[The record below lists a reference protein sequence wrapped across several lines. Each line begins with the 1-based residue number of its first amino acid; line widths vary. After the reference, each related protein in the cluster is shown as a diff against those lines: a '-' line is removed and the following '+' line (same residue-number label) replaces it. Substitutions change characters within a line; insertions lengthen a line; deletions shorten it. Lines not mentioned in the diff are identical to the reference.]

1 MATITKT
8 NTNKNVVELRKE
20 LSSNGIA
27 MENVYVNNRKFCCMG
42 YMSEKD
48 KQACLKAIQTAIDGS
63 ENEYEAMMKLI
74 TIANLNDKEVT
85 PDKEITINNTK
96 VLISYEARAACDC
109 DGNEIANCREL
120 TCELPCEAIDAILLP
135 RIKDALKNA

>member
-1 MATITKT
+1 MTTITKT

-20 LSSNGIA
+20 LSSNGIT

-63 ENEYEAMMKLI
+63 ENEYEAMLKLI

-96 VLISYEARAACDC
+96 VLISYEARAAYDC

-135 RIKDALKNA
+135 RIKYALENA

>member
-1 MATITKT
+1 MTTITKT

-96 VLISYEARAACDC
+96 VLISYEARAAYDY

-135 RIKDALKNA
+135 RIKDALENA

>member
-1 MATITKT
+1 MTTITKT

-20 LSSNGIA
+20 LSSNGIT

-96 VLISYEARAACDC
+96 VLISYEARAAYDC

-135 RIKDALKNA
+135 RIKDALENA

>member
-8 NTNKNVVELRKE
+8 NTNKNVVELRRE
-20 LSSNGIA
+20 LSSNGIT

-48 KQACLKAIQTAIDGS
+48 KQACLKAIQAAIDGS

-74 TIANLNDKEVT
+74 TIANLSDKEVI
-85 PDKEITINNTK
+85 PDKELTINNTI
-96 VLISYEARAACDC
+96 VLLSYEARAAYDC
-109 DGNEIANCREL
+109 EGKEIANCREL
-120 TCELPCEAIDAILLP
+120 TCELPCEAIDAILIP
-135 RIKDALKNA
+135 RIKDVLENA

>member
-1 MATITKT
+1 MTTITKT

-20 LSSNGIA
+20 LSSNGIT

-96 VLISYEARAACDC
+96 VLISYEARAAYDC

-120 TCELPCEAIDAILLP
+120 TCELPCEAIDAILVP
-135 RIKDALKNA
+135 RIKDALENA

>member
-63 ENEYEAMMKLI
+63 ENEYEAMIKLI

-96 VLISYEARAACDC
+96 VLISYEARAAYDC

-135 RIKDALKNA
+135 RIKYALENA

>member
-8 NTNKNVVELRKE
+8 NTNKNVVELRRE
-20 LSSNGIA
+20 LSSNGIT

-96 VLISYEARAACDC
+96 VLISYGRT
-109 DGNEIANCREL
+109 GMVS
-120 TCELPCEAIDAILLP
+120 TLPLRVQQWIRDS
-135 RIKDALKNA
+135 

>member
-8 NTNKNVVELRKE
+8 NTNKNVVELRRE
-20 LSSNGIA
+20 LSSNGIT

-63 ENEYEAMMKLI
+63 ENEYEAMLKLI

-96 VLISYEARAACDC
+96 VLISYEARAAYDC
-109 DGNEIANCREL
+109 DGNKIANCREL
-120 TCELPCEAIDAILLP
+120 TCELPCEAIDAILIP
-135 RIKDALKNA
+135 RIKDALENA

>member
-1 MATITKT
+1 MTTITKT

-20 LSSNGIA
+20 LSSNGIT

-96 VLISYEARAACDC
+96 VLISYEARAAYDC

-135 RIKDALKNA
+135 RIKYALENA

>member
-1 MATITKT
+1 MTTITKT

-96 VLISYEARAACDC
+96 VLISYEARAAYDC

-135 RIKDALKNA
+135 RIKDALENA

>member
-1 MATITKT
+1 MTTITKT

-20 LSSNGIA
+20 LSSNGITI
-27 MENVYVNNRKFCCMG
+27 ENVYVNNRKFCCMG
-42 YMSEKD
+42 YMSEKG
-48 KQACLKAIQTAIDGS
+48 KQACLKTIQTAIDGS

-96 VLISYEARAACDC
+96 VLISYGARAAYDC

-135 RIKDALKNA
+135 RIKYALDNA

>member
-1 MATITKT
+1 MTTITKT

-96 VLISYEARAACDC
+96 VLISYEARAAYDC